1 MCANLATYAL
11 LLFLPLIIEKALKEV
26 IYIDRKK
33 LPGTFCAGY
42 RPFYVTYYSHN
53 FNEYQISIICE
64 SAEDVS
70 AEVVWLQTCHSVLA
84 RPKMRKR
91 KKKSTEKGTNP
102 FEIQSRKIHLVEV
115 SNGVA
120 DTYI

>member
-91 KKKSTEKGTNP
+91 KKNQQKKGPIPLKYRAERFTW
-102 FEIQSRKIHLVEV
+102 
-115 SNGVA
+115 
-120 DTYI
+120 